1 MNYNRI
7 SKKNVERIEGTTNL
21 KALNNF
27 KTSIGKI
34 TEDMLKEGFDIQDV
48 YEYMVQEIENKLE
61 EYDDRD

>member
-1 MNYNRI
+1 MNYNRF
-7 SKKNVERIEGTTNL
+7 SKENIERIEGTVNCV
-21 KALNNF
+21 ALAYF

>member
-1 MNYNRI
+1 MNYNRL
-7 SKKNVERIEGTTNL
+7 SKETTEKIEGTTNL
-21 KALNNF
+21 IALGYF

-34 TEDMLKEGFDIQDV
+34 TEDMLQEGFDIQDV